1 MNYKLNL
8 LKIVPLVTVTA
19 GVLAPVEMATAGPGN
34 DHSHDAEITEHSVIL
49 DAEAE
54 DQSKTDG
61 HGATAAGGYETA
73 GDHGAD
79 AKHSVVK
86 AGATAAGDHGAA
98 AGDYGAAAGDYG
110 KAAGD
115 HGKHGGGIPQI
126 LLSPKAQKI
135 EFFAFLSVIGLSILA
150 PELFHRPKKN
160 NQNVIHLKN
169 NQTQKS
175 SDYRSENHQHQAKAD
190 VSHARLVKFSQ
201 ETEDVQEETTHIKQ
215 DTPSFKVVSDSTE
228 PYTIPTK
235 KLGQFDTDVKIIK
248 LENWSQPDKDA
259 A

>member
-1 MNYKLNL
+1 MNYKLDL
-8 LKIVPLVTVTA
+8 LKIVPLVTVTTA
-19 GVLAPVEMATAGPGN
+19 VLAPVEMATAGPGN

-54 DQSKTDG
+54 DHS
-61 HGATAAGGYETA
+61 AAGGYETA

-110 KAAGD
+110 AAAGD
-115 HGKHGGGIPQI
+115 HGKHKGGIPQI

-135 EFFAFLSVIGLSILA
+135 EFFAFLSAIGLSVLA
-150 PELFHRPKKN
+150 PELFHRTKKDT
-160 NQNVIHLKN
+160 QNVIHLKN

-190 VSHARLVKFSQ
+190 VPHARLVKFSQ
-201 ETEDVQEETTHIKQ
+201 ETEDVQEETTHVKQ

-235 KLGQFDTDVKIIK
+235 KLGKFDTDVKIKI
-248 LENWSQPDKDA
+248 ENWSQPDRDA